1 MTFSNCLTLKNSAR
15 CYNKVLIG
23 KIWRKIMNSKN
34 YKSLSSEVGFGLAM
48 IGNFELTTSKDAVQ
62 DQDMLLL
69 WMTSNITMS
78 DLSKNS
84 FAKYNKR
91 LAQSLRF
98 FEDTDYVHEGA
109 KQLDVLMLMHDL
121 VSKNAWPLHP
131 IYPAPTIEQIEH
143 RINKITDKVDREDRY
158 KNGRDWRRI
167 EQNIDHI
174 KDALLSQKNKRFNR
188 NDLFLLKLLDC
199 ISWYG
204 LRPVEWLSA
213 RLEER
218 ENNQLV
224 LIVKNAKLQS
234 ENQQKNSFGAINPK
248 EFRELIIST
257 ESEHKDKVVVLK
269 QLLDAIA
276 KVRSEVEDNI
286 DDISD
291 YYVEINSK
299 INKRMLVKLS
309 NLTKRL
315 SVVNTIVFAEERE
328 RRISLYDMRH
338 VFSMRSKQHG
348 FSQQEVAA
356 MMGHSRS
363 SSTQN
368 LYPAAKT
375 RKRLDKSKFTCWPE
389 PNSTT
394 GVVDDANSKYD
405 KIRQKY
411 IWNLRGS
418 TASIMCNSSNLI

>member
-1 MTFSNCLTLKNSAR
+1 
-15 CYNKVLIG
+15 
-23 KIWRKIMNSKN
+23 MNSKN

-143 RINKITDKVDREDRY
+143 RINKITDKVDREDHD
-158 KNGRDWRRI
+158 KKGHDWRRI
-167 EQNIDHI
+167 EQGLEHI
-174 KDALLSQKNKRFNR
+174 KDALSAQKSKRFNS
-188 NDLFLLKLLDC
+188 NDMIILKLLDC

-213 RLEER
+213 KLEKR

-224 LIVKNAKLQS
+224 LIVKNAKQQS

-257 ESEHKDKVVVLK
+257 ESQHKDKVVVLK

-276 KVRSEVEDNI
+276 KIRIEVEDNI

-291 YYVEINSK
+291 YYVDINSK
-299 INKRMLVKLS
+299 IDKRMLVKLS

-315 SVVNTIVFAEERE
+315 SVVNTLVFPYEKD

-338 VFSMRSKQHG
+338 IFSMRSKQHG
-348 FSQQEVAA
+348 FAQQEIAT
-356 MMGHSRS
+356 MMGHSRT

-368 LYPAAKT
+368 LYCSAKT
-375 RKRLDKSKFTCWPE
+375 KQRFDKSKFTCWPE

-394 GVVDDANSKYD
+394 GVVDDASSKYD

-411 IWNLRGS
+411 ICNLR
-418 TASIMCNSSNLI
+418 